1 MATENPENA
10 LLLSPADG
18 NEQGQQN
25 MQIPE
30 KQTLDD
36 RDDKNEDGIRKP
48 DT

>member
-1 MATENPENA
+1 
-10 LLLSPADG
+10 
-18 NEQGQQN
+18 